1 MGRLILAAALAS
13 LPAVPP
19 LAASPLDR
27 IRIDRTHIVGSIDP
41 VNPVYICKVEQI
53 HAADG
58 IADGDSHQPRTV
70 LAASAA
76 ADRQRCLDLVQV
88 VIEDLSENQSLLAR
102 LRDRLAKAAA
112 LCREGRTQEAETLL
126 RELQGQWM
134 PMGPGN

>member
-13 LPAVPP
+13 LLAVPP

-27 IRIDRTHIVGSIDP
+27 IRIERTHIVGSIDP

-58 IADGDSHQPRTV
+58 IADGDSHQPRSA

-102 LRDRLAKAAA
+102 LRDRLAEAAA
-112 LCREGRTQEAETLL
+112 LCREGRTQEAETLW

>member
-13 LPAVPP
+13 LLAVST
-19 LAASPLDR
+19 LAASTL
-27 IRIDRTHIVGSIDP
+27 
-41 VNPVYICKVEQI
+41 
-53 HAADG
+53 AA
-58 IADGDSHQPRTV
+58 ST
-70 LAASAA
+70 LTASAA
-76 ADRQRCLDLVQV
+76 AERQRCLDLVAL

-102 LRDRLAKAAA
+102 LRERLAGAAA